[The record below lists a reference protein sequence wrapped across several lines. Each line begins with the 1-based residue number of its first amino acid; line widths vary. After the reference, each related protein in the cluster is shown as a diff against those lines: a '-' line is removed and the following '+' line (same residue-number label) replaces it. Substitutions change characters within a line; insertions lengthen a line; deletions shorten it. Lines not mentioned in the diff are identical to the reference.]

1 MAATKET
8 AQVDVIINGTKATST
23 IKEMNAAVRVLNTQI
38 ANLTPG
44 TQEFIDKVAE
54 LQRVQA
60 KLKDTRDSVKG
71 VSDETK
77 GLSDRMTKLDGGG
90 GVFSRLKNSF
100 SETKESVLGATN
112 GLSGFQLAMGGVIG
126 AAVALIGYSLY
137 SYFTKTDE
145 GATKLQG
152 IIGGLKAAL
161 DRLVAGFVSA
171 GKWIVDAFSK
181 PKEALNDIVNFIKSQ
196 VEVRIQAVGRA
207 FQALG
212 TILSGDLKQGFKDL
226 TNAQI
231 DFATGVENTTGKI
244 AELAV
249 EVGKAGEAAYDM
261 AQAVDALED
270 AERGYSVI
278 QNINKNQID
287 QLLLQSKNR
296 LLSDQQR
303 IDKLKEAGEI
313 EKQDFEQRLALAQ
326 EGLRLAKEQNAI
338 DRAASKDTD
347 EMAQREVDAVN
358 KILQL
363 ENESIALR
371 EKIAN
376 REAALLDSIDKDK
389 QTKADKEKKRKEDL
403 LKAEE
408 KAINDAVALEKRL
421 TALDIALIQDKYAQK
436 EAEIIAHN
444 QFELEE
450 LQRQGKL
457 TTDLQDRINAEKDL
471 KLAENEKARKQQALK
486 DALDSEELNAQT
498 LQAATTARFASVLGS
513 EQAQAEAIYQIHLQS
528 LQKELELLQLS
539 GVAEPNEI
547 QKKENAI
554 TLLKADAEKRRTEDL
569 RKSSE
574 ERKRIQALEL
584 QGAKQATE
592 GVMSLIEEVAG
603 ENAKSTVAYKAFAT
617 ADAVINGILEAQR
630 IWAQYGGIPGGQ
642 IIAGVLTG
650 VSAARTAVAVS
661 KINAVQAPKPKFAR
675 GGVISEGSLHSQGG
689 IAMIDR
695 RTGLEVGEMER
706 NETILTGGVKAN
718 PTLLREASRI
728 NVLGG
733 GKAFYADGGTL
744 DAQLP
749 SQQSNIDFS
758 LYLQEAR
765 RTNELLSAFPTALKA
780 YTVLTEFED
789 KQTLQDNIKSNA
801 NA

>member
-1 MAATKET
+1 MRAC
-8 AQVDVIINGTKATST
+8 KA
-23 IKEMNAAVRVLNTQI
+23 
-38 ANLTPG
+38 LT
-44 TQEFIDKVAE
+44 
-54 LQRVQA
+54 R
-60 KLKDTRDSVKG
+60 TRN
-71 VSDETK
+71 EI
-77 GLSDRMTKLDGGG
+77 L
-90 GVFSRLKNSF
+90 
-100 SETKESVLGATN
+100 E
-112 GLSGFQLAMGGVIG
+112 
-126 AAVALIGYSLY
+126 
-137 SYFTKTDE
+137 
-145 GATKLQG
+145 G
-152 IIGGLKAAL
+152 IIAEPSKA
-161 DRLVAGFVSA
+161 
-171 GKWIVDAFSK
+171 
-181 PKEALNDIVNFIKSQ
+181 KE
-196 VEVRIQAVGRA
+196 R
-207 FQALG
+207 
-212 TILSGDLKQGFKDL
+212 
-226 TNAQI
+226 
-231 DFATGVENTTGKI
+231 
-244 AELAV
+244 
-249 EVGKAGEAAYDM
+249 
-261 AQAVDALED
+261 
-270 AERGYSVI
+270 
-278 QNINKNQID
+278 
-287 QLLLQSKNR
+287 
-296 LLSDQQR
+296 
-303 IDKLKEAGEI
+303 EI
-313 EKQDFEQRLALAQ
+313 EKQDFEQRLALAKR
-326 EGLRLAKEQNAI
+326 GLELAKEQNEQ
-338 DRAASKDTD
+338 DKKKGMDTD

-376 REAALLDSIDKDK
+376 REAALLESIDKEK
-389 QTKADKEKKRKEDL
+389 QAKADKDKKHKEDL

-408 KAINDAVALEKRL
+408 KAVNDAIALEKRL
-421 TALDIALIQDKYAQK
+421 TALDIALIKDKYDQK

-450 LQRQGKL
+450 LERQGKL
-457 TTDLQDRINAEKDL
+457 STDLQNRINAEKNL
-471 KLAENEKARKQQALK
+471 KLAENDKARKEQALK
-486 DALDSEELNAQT
+486 DALSNEELNAQT

-554 TLLKADAEKRRTEDL
+554 TLLKADAEKRRTDDA

-592 GVMSLIEEVAG
+592 GVMGLIEEVAG
-603 ENAKSTVAYKAFAT
+603 ENAKATIAYKAFAT
-617 ADAVINGILEAQR
+617 ADAVINGVLEIQR

-650 VSAARTAVAVS
+650 VSAARTAIAVS

-733 GKAFYADGGTL
+733 GRAFYADGGTL

-749 SQQSNIDFS
+749 SQQSNLDFS

-765 RTNELLSAFPTALKA
+765 RTNELLLAFPTALKA
-780 YTVLTEFED
+780 YTVLSDFED